1 MHMEYKMDKI
11 IELINNAQKCA
22 IIPHVKADGDA
33 IGSCLAM
40 RSLLR
45 KMGKET
51 VIYVEEPVEKRLE
64 FLNEDI
70 AVIYD
75 GEKIDCDTCIVLDCG
90 DMGRVSKRE
99 LIFRTALNTINI
111 DHHRTNT
118 FFADANHVEPDA
130 CATGEIL
137 FKLFKKMG
145 QTLDAEISEYL
156 YAAICSDSGCFAYSN
171 VSPDTF
177 RIAAE
182 LIGYDINHAEIARQL
197 FDCEDINSEKM
208 KAELTGRISSYY
220 DGRLRVVTVSENDT
234 ARYGIKPEDIQDLV
248 NLPRR
253 IRGTEI
259 AAALKQYDGKIRV
272 SLRSNGDADVAA
284 VAMVFGGGGHTKA
297 AGCTMNVDS
306 LKEAEKMIVEACK
319 GAFHE

>member
-1 MHMEYKMDKI
+1 MDKV
-11 IELINNAQKCA
+11 IELINNAKKCA
-22 IIPHVKADGDA
+22 IIPHIKADGDA

-40 RSLLR
+40 RTMLR
-45 KMGKET
+45 KMGKAA
-51 VIYVEEPVEKRLE
+51 VIYIEEPIEKRLE
-64 FLNEDI
+64 FLNDDI

-75 GEKIDCDTCIVLDCG
+75 GEPVDCDTCIVLDCG

-99 LIFRTALNTINI
+99 PIFSSALHTVNI

-118 FFADANHVEPDA
+118 FFAEANYVEADA

-137 FKLFKKMG
+137 FKLFRKMG
-145 QTLDAEISEYL
+145 HKLDAEISGYL

-182 LIGYDINHAEIARQL
+182 LIEYDINHAEIARLL
-197 FDCEDINSEKM
+197 FDCEDINSERM
-208 KAELTGRISSYY
+208 KAELTGKINSYC

-234 ARYGIKPEDIQDLV
+234 AKYGIKPEDIQDLV

-306 LKEAEKMIVEACK
+306 LKEAEKLIAEACK
-319 GAFHE
+319 GAFNG

>member
-1 MHMEYKMDKI
+1 MDKI
-11 IELINNAQKCA
+11 IELINTAKKCA

-40 RSLLR
+40 RAMLR
-45 KMGKET
+45 RMGKEA
-51 VIYVEEPVEKRLE
+51 VIYAEEPVEKRLE
-64 FLNEDI
+64 FLNDDI

-75 GEKIDCDTCIVLDCG
+75 GEPADCDTCIVLDCG
-90 DMGRVSKRE
+90 DLGRVSARE
-99 LIFRTALNTINI
+99 PIFNAALHTINI
-111 DHHRTNT
+111 DHHKTNT
-118 FFADANHVEPDA
+118 FFAEANYVEADA

-145 QTLDAEISEYL
+145 QTLDAEISGYL

-171 VSPDTF
+171 VSPGTF

-182 LIGYDINHAEIARQL
+182 LVEHGINHAETARLL

-208 KAELTGRISSYY
+208 KAELTGRINSYY
-220 DGRLRVVTVSENDT
+220 DGRLRIVTVSENET
-234 ARYGIKPEDIQDLV
+234 AKYGIKPEDIQDLV

-259 AAALKQYDGKIRV
+259 AAAIKQYDGKIRV
-272 SLRSNGDADVAA
+272 SLRSNGNADVAA
-284 VAMVFGGGGHTKA
+284 VALVFGGGGHTKA

-306 LKEAEKMIVEACK
+306 LGEAEELIVKACE
-319 GAFHE
+319 GAFNG

>member
-1 MHMEYKMDKI
+1 MDKV
-11 IELINNAQKCA
+11 IELIKNAKRCA

-45 KMGKET
+45 KMGKYA
-51 VIYVEEPVEKRLE
+51 VIYAEEPVEKRLE
-64 FLNEDI
+64 FLNDDI
-70 AVIYD
+70 AVVYD
-75 GEKIDCDTCIVLDCG
+75 GEAIDCDTCIVLDCG

-99 LIFRTALNTINI
+99 PIFSSALHTINI

-118 FFADANHVEPDA
+118 FFAEANYVEADA

-137 FKLFKKMG
+137 FKLFKEMG
-145 QTLDAEISEYL
+145 QTLDAEISRYL

-171 VSPDTF
+171 VSPYTF

-182 LIGYDINHAEIARQL
+182 LIEYDINHAEIARQL

-208 KAELTGRISSYY
+208 KAELTGKIQSYY
-220 DGRLRVVTVSENDT
+220 DGRLRIVSVGEKDT
-234 ARYGIKPEDIQDLV
+234 AKYGIKPEDIQDLV

-253 IRGTEI
+253 LRGTEI
-259 AAALKQYDGKIRV
+259 AAAIKQSDGKIRV

-284 VAMVFGGGGHTKA
+284 VAEIFGGGGHTKA
-297 AGCTMNVDS
+297 AGCTMTVDS
-306 LKEAEKMIVEACK
+306 LKEAEELIVEACK
-319 GAFHE
+319 GAFMSK